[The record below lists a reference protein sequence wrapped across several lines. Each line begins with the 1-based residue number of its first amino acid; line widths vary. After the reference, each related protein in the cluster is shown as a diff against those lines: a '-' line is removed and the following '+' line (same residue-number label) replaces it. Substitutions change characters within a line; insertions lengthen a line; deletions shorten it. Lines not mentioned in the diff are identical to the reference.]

1 MVSLSIIFVIFG
13 SLLPVMIG
21 AQHSLHVK
29 KERVNA
35 FETLHEAAREWNATG
50 KMQGQRTVNGIFYQW
65 QMSDELC
72 VEYMDYKKHRRQ
84 LCIE

>member
-1 MVSLSIIFVIFG
+1 MVSLSIVFVIFG

-35 FETLHEAAREWNATG
+35 FETLHEAAREKNATG
-50 KMQGQRTVNGIFYQW
+50 RMQGQRMVNGILYQW

-72 VEYMDYKKHRRQ
+72 VEYMDYKKQRRQ
-84 LCIE
+84 LCIK